1 VTLDQLSPG
10 SRARIVAVTDGGPS
24 TQRLFEMGFY
34 EGGEIEVVRLAP
46 LGDPMEVRVA
56 GYLLSLR
63 KQEARC
69 VEVEVEQP

>member
-10 SRARIVAVTDGGPS
+10 ARARIVKINDGGAS
-24 TQRLFEMGFY
+24 THRLFEMGFY
-34 EGGEIEVVRLAP
+34 DGGEVEVVRLAP

-63 KQEARC
+63 KDEAQS
-69 VEVEVEQP
+69 VEVEQL

>member
-10 SRARIVAVTDGGPS
+10 ARARIVALTEGGPS
-24 TQRLFEMGFY
+24 AQRLYEMGFY
-34 EGGEIEVVRLAP
+34 ADGEVEVVRLAP

-63 KQEARC
+63 KHEAKC
-69 VEVEVEQP
+69 VEVEPL